1 LEGNSHAFSLLVN
14 KYRQDLF
21 KVIIGIVKNSKDA
34 EDLTQEVFI
43 KIYTSL
49 SSYQNQGFKTWMSR
63 IAVNHSIDWLRK
75 QKELLQQLDEE
86 MENTLADP
94 THVESDFLH
103 KELRELVHKKILE
116 LPANYLDVVQLFYLE
131 GKTYEEI
138 ASIKQVEKKTVETQL
153 YRARLWMRKHWKE
166 EEFI

>member
-1 LEGNSHAFSLLVN
+1 MEGNSHAFSLLVN

-49 SSYQNQGFKTWMSR
+49 GSYQNQGFKTWMSR

-75 QKELLQQLDEE
+75 QKDVLQQMDEE
-86 MENTLADP
+86 MENMLAAS
-94 THVESDFLH
+94 TQLENDFLE
-103 KELRELVHKKILE
+103 KELRQLVHKKILE

>member
-1 LEGNSHAFSLLVN
+1 M
-14 KYRQDLF
+14 
-21 KVIIGIVKNSKDA
+21 IIGVVKNPKDA

-49 SSYQNQGFKTWMSR
+49 GSYQNQGFKTWISR

-75 QKELLQQLDEE
+75 QRELLQQMDEE
-86 MENTLADP
+86 MENTLIAP
-94 THVESDFLH
+94 MRVESDFLE
-103 KELRELVHKKILE
+103 KELRELVHKKISE
-116 LPANYLDVVQLFYLE
+116 LPANYLDVVKYFYLE